1 MPTRSSP
8 VLPEVSTAP
17 MMPPRIVIT
26 GTGAICGSGRSP
38 DEVLAALLAG
48 KSAIRPIEQWDAS
61 AWPNGIAAEV
71 GDYNAG
77 ALTGDRKLLKFI
89 RRTDVFGLYAADR
102 ALEQSGLPAWRQS
115 IDEEAAALC
124 ADSTGVFVGSGGGAF
139 ANQYDYLPLIA
150 ASGGK
155 LETFGRELSATVN
168 PMWLL
173 RSLPNNVLGHVGIR
187 HGLKGPNACI
197 THHSI
202 SGLLA
207 LSEAAEALRAGD
219 CDRAVAAAHDAEIE
233 PQSLLYYDQLGL
245 LSRAGLRPFD
255 ARHDGSVM
263 GEGAAAVVLETEDAA
278 RTRGAAVLGEFLG
291 SGSDSDGLGLLPV
304 REDGDGLV
312 RAIDAALAM
321 ARLSADDVGIIIAH
335 GNGTANSDASEAR
348 ALDRVFGHTM
358 PPVTGFK
365 WAFGHL
371 LAASGMIEAV
381 VAIAALRAQVV
392 PGISTLVELDPACG
406 GLNVS
411 REARAPRSD
420 VALVLARGFGGS
432 NAACLLR
439 VAAL

>member
-1 MPTRSSP
+1 MTAMARPR
-8 VLPEVSTAP
+8 VLV
-17 MMPPRIVIT
+17 T
-26 GTGAICGSGRSP
+26 GTGAICG
-38 DEVLAALLAG
+38 AG
-48 KSAIRPIEQWDAS
+48 KSPAEIFDAIVAGRSAIGPIEQWDS
-61 AWPNGIAAEV
+61 SHWPSRLAAEV
-71 GDYNAG
+71 RDYNAA

-102 ALEQSGLPAWRQS
+102 AIDDAGFAAYRATL
-115 IDEEAAALC
+115 DEEAANRF
-124 ADSTGVFVGSGGGAF
+124 ADSCGVYVGSGGGAF
-139 ANQYDYLPLIA
+139 LNQYDYFPLMTTA
-150 ASGGK
+150 AGS
-155 LETFGRELSATVN
+155 LEGFGRELSATVN

-207 LSEAAEALRAGD
+207 LSEAAEALRAGE

-255 ARHDGSVM
+255 TRHDGSVM
-263 GEGAAAVVLETEDAA
+263 GEGAAAVVLETETAA

-321 ARLSADDVGIIIAH
+321 ARLSADDVGMIVAH
-335 GNGTANSDASEAR
+335 
-348 ALDRVFGHTM
+348 
-358 PPVTGFK
+358 
-365 WAFGHL
+365 
-371 LAASGMIEAV
+371 
-381 VAIAALRAQVV
+381 
-392 PGISTLVELDPACG
+392 
-406 GLNVS
+406 
-411 REARAPRSD
+411 
-420 VALVLARGFGGS
+420 
-432 NAACLLR
+432 
-439 VAAL
+439 